1 MPIQQVSLGLR
12 SNPDRSND
20 DGAARLINCYA
31 EDMGADAKQRYPI
44 YACDGYSS
52 FSTLTGTGA
61 GVVRGFLN
69 FDDSTLYCVTGTRI
83 NRVNTSGTA
92 TDMAALATS
101 GYAYFARNNAA
112 TPNIMLVTSDALI
125 RTITSNTVSTPTLDA
140 SIPTTEFNSVCSI
153 DGYFI
158 ITCSGGDFYITGI
171 DTITVDPLDFAAA
184 STNSDGLMRGIRRGP
199 ELVLL
204 GARSTEFWRNT
215 GNVDFP
221 FERVHSSNFGCY
233 AAASAVTVSAVVGES
248 AVDAVIYAGTNT
260 DGALIG
266 VLLVAGYE
274 ARKISP
280 PGLDRAIRSEPTL
293 SSIRAFIHTQH
304 ETTFYCI
311 TGSSFTWEYN
321 LRTGFW
327 HERTSDGLDIWNIVD
342 AVQFNGK
349 TIYADY
355 NAATLYQASS
365 SLTPAS
371 ASSVTLRQSLNGG
384 TTWATTRT
392 KSIGGSGS
400 ERTRLRFN
408 RLGIAREDGR
418 VLEFKMTNAV
428 IENST
433 ANSITVVPPAVHA
446 YPNRTICHAAYV
458 DVTSGASQTSKA
470 KGFLNLAV
478 DIMGLEP

>member
-1 MPIQQVSLGLR
+1 MAVQQVNLGFR
-12 SNPDRSND
+12 SNPDRGND
-20 DGAARLINCYA
+20 DGAARLVNCYA
-31 EDMGADAKQRYPI
+31 EDMGPDAKQRFPI

-52 FSTLTGTGA
+52 FSTLTGSGA
-61 GVVRGFLN
+61 GVCKGFVN
-69 FDDSTLYCVTGTRI
+69 FDDATLYVVTGTRI
-83 NRVNTSGTA
+83 NRVNTAGTA
-92 TDMAALATS
+92 TDMGAFATS
-101 GYAYFARNNAA
+101 GYAYWARNSAA

-125 RTITSNTVSTPTLDA
+125 RTITSNTVSTPSLDA
-140 SIPTTEFNSVCSI
+140 SIPTTEFNSVCSL

-171 DTITVDPLDFAAA
+171 DGVTVDALDFAAA
-184 STNSDGLMRGIRRGP
+184 STNTDSLLRGIRRGP

-221 FERVHSSNFGCY
+221 FERVHATNFGCY
-233 AAASAVTVSAVVGES
+233 AAPSAVTVSAVVGES

-260 DGALIG
+260 DGASIG
-266 VLLVAGYE
+266 VILVAGYE

-280 PGLDRAIRSEPTL
+280 PGLDRDIRNEPTL
-293 SSIRAFIHTQH
+293 SSIRAFIHTRH

-311 TGSSFTWEYN
+311 TGSSFSWEYN

-327 HERTSDGLDIWNIVD
+327 HERTSSGLSIWNIVD
-342 AVQFNGK
+342 AVQFNAK
-349 TIYADY
+349 TIYASY
-355 NAATLYQASS
+355 NAATLFQASS
-365 SLTPAS
+365 TLTPAS
-371 ASSVTLRQSLNGG
+371 ASEVTVRQSLNGG
-384 TTWATTRT
+384 TTWHTTRT
-392 KSIGGSGS
+392 KAIGGSGS

-428 IENST
+428 IENSV
-433 ANSITVVPPAVHA
+433 ANSITVVPPAIHA
-446 YPNRTICHAAYV
+446 YPARTVCNAAFV
-458 DVTSGASQTSKA
+458 DVTSGASLTNKA

-478 DIMGLEP
+478 DIDGLAP

>member
-1 MPIQQVSLGLR
+1 MTIQPISLGLR
-12 SNPDRSND
+12 SNPDRSFD

-31 EDMGADAKQRYPI
+31 DDMGPDAKQQYPI
-44 YACDGYSS
+44 YACDGYTS

-61 GVVRGFLN
+61 GVVRGMLN
-69 FDDSTLYCVTGTRI
+69 FDDATLYCVTGTRI
-83 NRVNTSGTA
+83 NRVNSSGTA

-125 RTITSNTVSTPTLDA
+125 RTITSNAVSTPTLDP
-140 SIPTTEFNSVCSI
+140 SIPTTEFNSVTAL

-158 ITCSGGDFYITGI
+158 ITCSSGDFYITAI
-171 DTITVDPLDFAAA
+171 DALTVDALDFAAA
-184 STNSDGLMRGIRRGP
+184 STNSDSLLRGIRRGT

-204 GARSTEFWRNT
+204 GSRSTEFWRNT
-215 GNVDFP
+215 GAVDFP
-221 FERVHSSNFGCY
+221 FERVHATNFGCY
-233 AAASAVTVSAVVGES
+233 AAPSAVSVSAVVDQT
-248 AVDAVIYAGTNT
+248 AQDAVIYAGTNT

-274 ARKISP
+274 GRKISP
-280 PGLDRAIRSEPTL
+280 AGLDRALRDEPTL
-293 SSIRAFIHTQH
+293 SSIRAFIHTRQ
-304 ETTFYCI
+304 ETTFYTI

-327 HERTSDGLDIWNIVD
+327 HERTSSGLDIWNVVD
-342 AVQFNGK
+342 AIQFAGK
-349 TIYADY
+349 TLYASY
-355 NAATLYQASS
+355 NAATLFQASS
-365 SLTPAS
+365 AITPAS
-371 ASSVTLRQSLNGG
+371 ASEVTLRQSLNGG
-384 TTWATTRT
+384 TTWHTTRT
-392 KSIGGSGS
+392 KAIGGAGS

-418 VLEFKMTNAV
+418 TLEFKMTNAV
-428 IENST
+428 IENSV

-446 YPNRTICHAAYV
+446 FPNRTLCHAAFV
-458 DVTSGASQTSKA
+458 DVTSGASLTSKA

-478 DIMGLEP
+478 DIQGLAP